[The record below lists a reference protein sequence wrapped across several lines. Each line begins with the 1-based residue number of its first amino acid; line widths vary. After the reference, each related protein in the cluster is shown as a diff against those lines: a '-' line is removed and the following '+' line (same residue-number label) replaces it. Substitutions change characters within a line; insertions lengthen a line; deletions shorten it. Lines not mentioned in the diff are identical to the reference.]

1 MILLTSFLLV
11 WIESGVMVKLVW
23 FIDDF
28 KKKLLT
34 KINSQKKGLPA
45 IIFKVMIFVLRIPT
59 VL

>member
-1 MILLTSFLLV
+1 
-11 WIESGVMVKLVW
+11 MVKLVW